1 MLSEVF
7 DEKIVCTHI
16 CINTLYSILPNLK
29 ARDKILK
36 LSQGNTFR
44 VHVLIS
50 QTQLYEYQSTIDYF
64 KTCD

>member
-44 VHVLIS
+44 VHV
-50 QTQLYEYQSTIDYF
+50 IDIPNSALGVSKYH
-64 KTCD
+64 

>member
-16 CINTLYSILPNLK
+16 CINTLYSILPHLK

-50 QTQLYEYQSTIDYF
+50 QTQL
-64 KTCD
+64 

>member
-16 CINTLYSILPNLK
+16 CISTLYSILPNLK

-44 VHVLIS
+44 VQVLIS
-50 QTQLYEYQSTIDYF
+50 QTQL
-64 KTCD
+64 

>member
-29 ARDKILK
+29 VRDKILK
-36 LSQGNTFR
+36 LSQGNAFR

-50 QTQLYEYQSTIDYF
+50 QTQL
-64 KTCD
+64 

>member
-36 LSQGNTFR
+36 LSQGTC
-44 VHVLIS
+44 
-50 QTQLYEYQSTIDYF
+50 IDIPNSALGVSKYH
-64 KTCD
+64 

>member
-29 ARDKILK
+29 DPKTLTRKYI
-36 LSQGNTFR
+36 
-44 VHVLIS
+44 
-50 QTQLYEYQSTIDYF
+50 QSTCIDIPNSALGVSKYH
-64 KTCD
+64 

>member
-36 LSQGNTFR
+36 LSQGNN
-44 VHVLIS
+44 
-50 QTQLYEYQSTIDYF
+50 QSTCIYIPNSALGVS
-64 KTCD
+64 KYQ